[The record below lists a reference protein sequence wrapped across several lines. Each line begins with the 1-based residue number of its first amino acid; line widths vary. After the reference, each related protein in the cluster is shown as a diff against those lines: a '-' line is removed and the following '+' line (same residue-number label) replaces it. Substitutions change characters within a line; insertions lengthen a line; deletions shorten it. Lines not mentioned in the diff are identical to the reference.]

1 MRGEVDPQSSMF
13 HYFSVESRI
22 PADHPLRPVKKLADS
37 ALSAISA
44 ELDGLYARTG
54 RPSIPPERLLK
65 AQLLIAFYSVR
76 SDRQFCEQLDY
87 NLLFR
92 WFLDLDLESGGLD
105 QSNFSRLRE
114 RLVETDIARR
124 FFDEVVRL
132 ARQDKL
138 LSSDHFTVDGTLIE
152 AWASFKSFKRK
163 DGDEPP
169 KPGDGT
175 GMVDFKGEKRSNA
188 THRSTTD
195 PDAKLMRKGNGQPAK
210 LSYGGHALMEN
221 RSGLCVDLLITD
233 ATLAEHQAA
242 RQLLTR
248 ARRRRIHPKTLGADK
263 GYHVKDF
270 VQHLREHNIR
280 PHIARIEG
288 RKTPGLDGRTTRT
301 EGYKISQRKRKRI
314 EEIFGWLK
322 TVGGMRKTRFIGEAR
337 TQIAAYLS
345 AAAYN
350 LLRIAK
356 LQTAGG
362 RDVMRH
368 PESGVN
374 PFPGPFDGHQ
384 NGNGKPIPGMKS

>member
-44 ELDGLYARTG
+44 ELDGLYAKTG

-132 ARQDKL
+132 ARKDKL

-163 DGDEPP
+163 DDDEPP

-188 THRSTTD
+188 THQSTTD

-270 VQHLREHNIR
+270 IQHLREHNIR

-301 EGYKISQRKRKRI
+301 EGYKVSQRKRKRI

-362 RDVMRH
+362 AT
-368 PESGVN
+368 
-374 PFPGPFDGHQ
+374 
-384 NGNGKPIPGMKS
+384 

>member
-44 ELDGLYARTG
+44 ELDGLYAKGG

-132 ARQDKL
+132 ARKDKL
-138 LSSDHFTVDGTLIE
+138 LSSDHFTVDGTLID

-163 DGDEPP
+163 DDDEPP
-169 KPGDGT
+169 KSGGDGT

-221 RSGLCVDLLITD
+221 RSGLCIDLLITD
-233 ATLAEHQAA
+233 ATMAEHKAA

-248 ARRRRIHPKTLGADK
+248 ARSRRIHPKTLGADK

-270 VQHLREHNIR
+270 VRHLREHKIK
-280 PHIARIEG
+280 PHIARIDG
-288 RKTPGLDGRTTRT
+288 RKTPGLDGRTTCT
-301 EGYKISQRKRKRI
+301 EGYKVSQRKRKRV

-356 LQTAGG
+356 LQDAG
-362 RDVMRH
+362 RAA
-368 PESGVN
+368 
-374 PFPGPFDGHQ
+374 
-384 NGNGKPIPGMKS
+384 

>member
-44 ELDGLYARTG
+44 ELDGLYAKGG

-132 ARQDKL
+132 AREDKL
-138 LSSDHFTVDGTLIE
+138 LSSDHFTVDGTLID

-163 DGDEPP
+163 DDDEPP
-169 KPGDGT
+169 KSGGDGT

-221 RSGLCVDLLITD
+221 RSGLCIDLLITD
-233 ATLAEHQAA
+233 ATMAEHKAA

-270 VQHLREHNIR
+270 VRHLREHKIK
-280 PHIARIEG
+280 PHIARIDG
-288 RKTPGLDGRTTRT
+288 RKTPGLDGRTTCT
-301 EGYKISQRKRKRI
+301 EGYKVSQRKRKRV

-356 LQTAGG
+356 LQDAG
-362 RDVMRH
+362 RAA
-368 PESGVN
+368 
-374 PFPGPFDGHQ
+374 
-384 NGNGKPIPGMKS
+384 

>member
-22 PADHPLRPVKKLADS
+22 PADHPLRRVKKLTES

-76 SDRQFCEQLDY
+76 SDRLFCEQLDY

-132 ARQDKL
+132 ARKDKL
-138 LSSDHFTVDGTLIE
+138 LSSDHFTV
-152 AWASFKSFKRK
+152 
-163 DGDEPP
+163 
-169 KPGDGT
+169 DGT

-188 THRSTTD
+188 THQSTTD

-248 ARRRRIHPKTLGADK
+248 ARRRKIHPKTLGADK

-270 VQHLREHNIR
+270 VQHLREHKIK
-280 PHIARIEG
+280 PHIARIDG
-288 RKTPGLDGRTTRT
+288 RKTPGLDGRTSCT
-301 EGYKISQRKRKRI
+301 EGYKVSQRKRKRV

-356 LQTAGG
+356 LQSAG
-362 RDVMRH
+362 
-368 PESGVN
+368 SAA
-374 PFPGPFDGHQ
+374 
-384 NGNGKPIPGMKS
+384 

>member
-22 PADHPLRPVKKLADS
+22 PADHPLRRVKKLAES

-76 SDRQFCEQLDY
+76 SDRLFCEQLDY

-132 ARQDKL
+132 ARKDKL
-138 LSSDHFTVDGTLIE
+138 LSSDHFTVDGTLID

-163 DGDEPP
+163 DDDEPP

-188 THRSTTD
+188 THQSTTD

-248 ARRRRIHPKTLGADK
+248 ARRRKIHPKTLGADK

-270 VQHLREHNIR
+270 VQHLREHKIK
-280 PHIARIEG
+280 PHIARIDG
-288 RKTPGLDGRTTRT
+288 RKTPGLDGRTTCT
-301 EGYKISQRKRKRI
+301 EGYKVSQRKRKRV

-356 LQTAGG
+356 LQSAG
-362 RDVMRH
+362 
-368 PESGVN
+368 SAA
-374 PFPGPFDGHQ
+374 
-384 NGNGKPIPGMKS
+384 

>member
-1 MRGEVDPQSSMF
+1 
-13 HYFSVESRI
+13 
-22 PADHPLRPVKKLADS
+22 
-37 ALSAISA
+37 
-44 ELDGLYARTG
+44 
-54 RPSIPPERLLK
+54 
-65 AQLLIAFYSVR
+65 LLIAFYSVR

-132 ARQDKL
+132 ARKDKL
-138 LSSDHFTVDGTLIE
+138 LSSDHFTVDGTLID

-163 DGDEPP
+163 DDDEPP
-169 KPGDGT
+169 KSGGDGT

-221 RSGLCVDLLITD
+221 RSGLCIDLLITD
-233 ATLAEHQAA
+233 ATMAEHKAA

-270 VQHLREHNIR
+270 VRHLREHKIK
-280 PHIARIEG
+280 PHIARIDG
-288 RKTPGLDGRTTRT
+288 RKTPGLDGRTTCT
-301 EGYKISQRKRKRI
+301 EGYKVSQRKRKRV

-356 LQTAGG
+356 LQDAG
-362 RDVMRH
+362 RAA
-368 PESGVN
+368 
-374 PFPGPFDGHQ
+374 
-384 NGNGKPIPGMKS
+384 

>member
-22 PADHPLRPVKKLADS
+22 PADLPLRRVKKLAES

-76 SDRQFCEQLDY
+76 SDRLFCEQLDY

-132 ARQDKL
+132 ARKDKL
-138 LSSDHFTVDGTLIE
+138 LSSDHFTVDGTLID

-163 DGDEPP
+163 DDDEPP

-188 THRSTTD
+188 THQSTTD

-248 ARRRRIHPKTLGADK
+248 ARRRKIHPKTLGADK

-270 VQHLREHNIR
+270 VQHLREHKIK
-280 PHIARIEG
+280 PHIARIDG
-288 RKTPGLDGRTTRT
+288 RKTPGLDGRTSCT
-301 EGYKISQRKRKRI
+301 EGYKVSQRKRKRI

-356 LQTAGG
+356 LQSAG
-362 RDVMRH
+362 
-368 PESGVN
+368 SAA
-374 PFPGPFDGHQ
+374 
-384 NGNGKPIPGMKS
+384 

>member
-22 PADHPLRPVKKLADS
+22 PADHPLRRVKKLAES

-76 SDRQFCEQLDY
+76 SDRLFCEQLDY

-132 ARQDKL
+132 ARKDKL
-138 LSSDHFTVDGTLIE
+138 LSSDHFTVDGTLID

-163 DGDEPP
+163 DDDEPP

-188 THRSTTD
+188 THQSTTD
-195 PDAKLMRKGNGQPAK
+195 PEAKLMRKGNGQPAK

-248 ARRRRIHPKTLGADK
+248 ARRRKIHPKTLGADK

-270 VQHLREHNIR
+270 VQHLREHKIK
-280 PHIARIEG
+280 PHIARIDG
-288 RKTPGLDGRTTRT
+288 RKTPGLDGRTSCT
-301 EGYKISQRKRKRI
+301 EGYKVSQRKRKRV

-356 LQTAGG
+356 LQSAG
-362 RDVMRH
+362 
-368 PESGVN
+368 SAA
-374 PFPGPFDGHQ
+374 
-384 NGNGKPIPGMKS
+384 

>member
-22 PADHPLRPVKKLADS
+22 PADHPLRRVKKLAES

-76 SDRQFCEQLDY
+76 SDRLFCEQLDY

-132 ARQDKL
+132 ARKDKL
-138 LSSDHFTVDGTLIE
+138 LSSDHFTVDGTLID

-163 DGDEPP
+163 DDDEPP

-188 THRSTTD
+188 THQSTTD

-221 RSGLCVDLLITD
+221 RSGLCVDMLITD

-248 ARRRRIHPKTLGADK
+248 ARRRKIHPKTLGADK

-270 VQHLREHNIR
+270 VRHLREHGIK
-280 PHIARIEG
+280 PHIARIDG
-288 RKTPGLDGRTTRT
+288 RKTPGLDGRTTCT
-301 EGYKISQRKRKRI
+301 EGYKVSQRKRKRV

-356 LQTAGG
+356 LQSAG
-362 RDVMRH
+362 
-368 PESGVN
+368 SAA
-374 PFPGPFDGHQ
+374 
-384 NGNGKPIPGMKS
+384 

>member
-1 MRGEVDPQSSMF
+1 MRGELDPQSSMF

-22 PADHPLRPVKKLADS
+22 PADHPLRRVKKLAES

-54 RPSIPPERLLK
+54 RPSIPPEHLLK

-76 SDRQFCEQLDY
+76 SDRLFCEQLDY

-132 ARQDKL
+132 ARKDKL
-138 LSSDHFTVDGTLIE
+138 LSSDHFTVDGTLID

-163 DGDEPP
+163 DDDEPP

-188 THRSTTD
+188 THQSTTD

-248 ARRRRIHPKTLGADK
+248 ARRRKIHPKTLGADK

-270 VQHLREHNIR
+270 VQHLREHGIK
-280 PHIARIEG
+280 PHIARIDG
-288 RKTPGLDGRTTRT
+288 RKTPGLDGRTSCT
-301 EGYKISQRKRKRI
+301 EGYKVSQRKRKRI

-356 LQTAGG
+356 LQSAG
-362 RDVMRH
+362 
-368 PESGVN
+368 SAA
-374 PFPGPFDGHQ
+374 
-384 NGNGKPIPGMKS
+384 

>member
-22 PADHPLRPVKKLADS
+22 PADHPLRRVKKLAES
-37 ALSAISA
+37 ALSSISA

-76 SDRQFCEQLDY
+76 SDRLFCEQLDY

-124 FFDEVVRL
+124 FFDEVVCL
-132 ARQDKL
+132 ARKDKL
-138 LSSDHFTVDGTLIE
+138 LSSDHFTVDGTLID

-163 DGDEPP
+163 DDDEPP

-188 THRSTTD
+188 THQSTTD

-248 ARRRRIHPKTLGADK
+248 ARRRKIHPKTLGADK

-270 VQHLREHNIR
+270 VQHLREHKIK
-280 PHIARIEG
+280 PHIARIDG
-288 RKTPGLDGRTTRT
+288 RKTPGLDGRTSCT
-301 EGYKISQRKRKRI
+301 EGYKVSQRKRKRI

-356 LQTAGG
+356 LQSAG
-362 RDVMRH
+362 
-368 PESGVN
+368 SAA
-374 PFPGPFDGHQ
+374 
-384 NGNGKPIPGMKS
+384 

>member
-44 ELDGLYARTG
+44 ELDGLYAKGG

-132 ARQDKL
+132 ARKDKL
-138 LSSDHFTVDGTLIE
+138 LSSDHFTVDGTLID

-163 DGDEPP
+163 GDDEPP
-169 KPGDGT
+169 RSGGDGT

-188 THRSTTD
+188 THQSTTD

-221 RSGLCVDLLITD
+221 RCGLCIDLLITN
-233 ATLAEHQAA
+233 ATMAEHKAA

-270 VQHLREHNIR
+270 VQHLREHKIK

-288 RKTPGLDGRTTRT
+288 RKTPGLDGRTTCT
-301 EGYKISQRKRKRI
+301 EGYKVSQRKRKRV

-356 LQTAGG
+356 LQETG
-362 RDVMRH
+362 RRAA
-368 PESGVN
+368 
-374 PFPGPFDGHQ
+374 
-384 NGNGKPIPGMKS
+384 

>member
-1 MRGEVDPQSSMF
+1 
-13 HYFSVESRI
+13 
-22 PADHPLRPVKKLADS
+22 VKKLAES

-132 ARQDKL
+132 ARKDKL
-138 LSSDHFTVDGTLIE
+138 LSSDHFTVDGTLID

-163 DGDEPP
+163 DDDEPP

-188 THRSTTD
+188 THQSTTD
-195 PDAKLMRKGNGQPAK
+195 PDAKLMRKATASRPSSATAAMPSWRTAAVCAWICSSPTPPWPSIRRPANC
-210 LSYGGHALMEN
+210 SPVRGAG
-221 RSGLCVDLLITD
+221 RFTRRPWVP
-233 ATLAEHQAA
+233 
-242 RQLLTR
+242 TR
-248 ARRRRIHPKTLGADK
+248 A
-263 GYHVKDF
+263 
-270 VQHLREHNIR
+270 
-280 PHIARIEG
+280 
-288 RKTPGLDGRTTRT
+288 TT
-301 EGYKISQRKRKRI
+301 
-314 EEIFGWLK
+314 
-322 TVGGMRKTRFIGEAR
+322 
-337 TQIAAYLS
+337 
-345 AAAYN
+345 
-350 LLRIAK
+350 
-356 LQTAGG
+356 
-362 RDVMRH
+362 
-368 PESGVN
+368 
-374 PFPGPFDGHQ
+374 
-384 NGNGKPIPGMKS
+384 

>member
-22 PADHPLRPVKKLADS
+22 PADHPLRRVKKLAET

-54 RPSIPPERLLK
+54 RPSIAPERLLK
-65 AQLLIAFYSVR
+65 AQLLIALYSVR
-76 SDRQFCEQLDY
+76 SDRLFCEQLDY

-132 ARQDKL
+132 ARKDKL
-138 LSSDHFTVDGTLIE
+138 LSSDHFTVDGTLID

-163 DGDEPP
+163 GDIDPP

-188 THRSTTD
+188 THQSTTD
-195 PDAKLMRKGNGQPAK
+195 PEAKLMRKGSGQPAK

-270 VQHLREHNIR
+270 VRHLRDHDIR

-288 RKTPGLDGRTTRT
+288 RKTPGLDGRTTCT

-322 TVGGMRKTRFIGEAR
+322 TVGGMRKTRFIGQAK

-356 LQTAGG
+356 LQSAG
-362 RDVMRH
+362 
-368 PESGVN
+368 SAA
-374 PFPGPFDGHQ
+374 
-384 NGNGKPIPGMKS
+384 

>member
-1 MRGEVDPQSSMF
+1 MSGEVDPQSSMF

-44 ELDGLYARTG
+44 ELDGLYAKGG

-132 ARQDKL
+132 ARKDKL
-138 LSSDHFTVDGTLIE
+138 LSSDHFTVDGTLID

-163 DGDEPP
+163 DDDEPP
-169 KPGDGT
+169 RSGGDGT

-188 THRSTTD
+188 THQSTTD

-221 RSGLCVDLLITD
+221 RSGLCIDLLITD
-233 ATLAEHQAA
+233 ATMAEHKAA

-270 VQHLREHNIR
+270 VQHLREHKIK

-288 RKTPGLDGRTTRT
+288 RKTPGLDGRTTCT
-301 EGYKISQRKRKRI
+301 EGYKVSQRKRKRV

-356 LQTAGG
+356 LQ
-362 RDVMRH
+362 DV
-368 PESGVN
+368 
-374 PFPGPFDGHQ
+374 
-384 NGNGKPIPGMKS
+384 GNAA

>member
-1 MRGEVDPQSSMF
+1 MMYCEVAPLSSRF

-22 PADHPLRPVKKLADS
+22 PADHPLRLVKKLADS
-37 ALSAISA
+37 ALSTISA
-44 ELDGLYARTG
+44 ELDSLYAKTG

-163 DGDEPP
+163 DDDEPP

-188 THRSTTD
+188 THQSTTD
-195 PDAKLMRKGNGQPAK
+195 PEAKLMRKGNGQPAK

-248 ARRRRIHPKTLGADK
+248 ARRRRIRPKTLGADK

-270 VQHLREHNIR
+270 VKHLREHNIR
-280 PHIARIEG
+280 PHIARIDG
-288 RKTPGLDGRTTRT
+288 RKTPGLDGRTTCT
-301 EGYKISQRKRKRI
+301 EGYKVSQRKRKRI

-356 LQTAGG
+356 LQAAGSTA
-362 RDVMRH
+362 
-368 PESGVN
+368 
-374 PFPGPFDGHQ
+374 
-384 NGNGKPIPGMKS
+384 

>member
-1 MRGEVDPQSSMF
+1 
-13 HYFSVESRI
+13 
-22 PADHPLRPVKKLADS
+22 
-37 ALSAISA
+37 
-44 ELDGLYARTG
+44 
-54 RPSIPPERLLK
+54 
-65 AQLLIAFYSVR
+65 LLIAFYSVR
-76 SDRQFCEQLDY
+76 SDRLFCEQLDY

-132 ARQDKL
+132 ARKDKL
-138 LSSDHFTVDGTLIE
+138 LSSDHFTVDGTLID

-163 DGDEPP
+163 DDDEPP

-175 GMVDFKGEKRSNA
+175 GMVDFKGERRSNT
-188 THRSTTD
+188 THQSTTD
-195 PDAKLMRKGNGQPAK
+195 PEAKLMRKGNGQPAK

-248 ARRRRIHPKTLGADK
+248 ARRRKIHPKTLGADK

-270 VQHLREHNIR
+270 VQHLREHGIK
-280 PHIARIEG
+280 PHIARIDG
-288 RKTPGLDGRTTRT
+288 RKTPGLDGRTSCT
-301 EGYKISQRKRKRI
+301 EGYKVSQRKRKRV

-356 LQTAGG
+356 LQRAGS
-362 RDVMRH
+362 
-368 PESGVN
+368 ESALL
-374 PFPGPFDGHQ
+374 PGLPQ
-384 NGNGKPIPGMKS
+384 LPICR

>member
-22 PADHPLRPVKKLADS
+22 PADHPLRRVKKLAES

-76 SDRQFCEQLDY
+76 SDRLFCEQLDY

-132 ARQDKL
+132 ARKDKL
-138 LSSDHFTVDGTLIE
+138 LSSDHFTVDGTLID

-163 DGDEPP
+163 DNDEPP

-188 THRSTTD
+188 THQSTTD
-195 PDAKLMRKGNGQPAK
+195 PEAKLMRKGNGQPAK

-248 ARRRRIHPKTLGADK
+248 ARRRKIHPKTLGADK
-263 GYHVKDF
+263 SHVKDF
-270 VQHLREHNIR
+270 VQHLREHKIK
-280 PHIARIEG
+280 PHIACI
-288 RKTPGLDGRTTRT
+288 DGRTTCT
-301 EGYKISQRKRKRI
+301 EGYKVSQRKRKRI

-322 TVGGMRKTRFIGEAR
+322 TVGGIRKTRFIG
-337 TQIAAYLS
+337 Q
-345 AAAYN
+345 
-350 LLRIAK
+350 
-356 LQTAGG
+356 
-362 RDVMRH
+362 V
-368 PESGVN
+368 
-374 PFPGPFDGHQ
+374 
-384 NGNGKPIPGMKS
+384 